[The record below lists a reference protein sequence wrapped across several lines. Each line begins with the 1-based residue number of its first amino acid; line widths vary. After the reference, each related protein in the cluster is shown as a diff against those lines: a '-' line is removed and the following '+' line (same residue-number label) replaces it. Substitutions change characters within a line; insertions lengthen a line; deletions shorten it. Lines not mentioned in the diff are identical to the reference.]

1 MARRLTLKRPTGRRP
16 GRPDPSAGAE
26 TPEAPSA
33 IAGESR
39 AELVERLR
47 AEVESGR
54 YRPDPMQVA
63 EALLREVIAER
74 LASRS

>member
-1 MARRLTLKRPTGRRP
+1 MARRLTLKRPARLRP
-16 GRPDPSAGAE
+16 QRPSPSTGAE
-26 TPEAPSA
+26 TPEGSPGRAS
-33 IAGESR
+33 ESR

-47 AEVESGR
+47 AEVESGG

-63 EALLREVIAER
+63 EALLREVIADR